1 MSKQLKVVREAI
13 KQQKWDEAVQ
23 QAQDIIDNDSKSYQ
37 AYVFLAFAL
46 DKKNKLTDA
55 EKAYETATT
64 LRPAD
69 PQAWQGLIKLY
80 EKQGDTKLLQYKQA
94 APKLAAIFHEQED
107 MYKCQDVVDKFVD
120 FARSQGSRTQYAD
133 ALEVMLPGSPIYSAL
148 EGRFP
153 HPAKTYEIVAQILE
167 TDEKKRINTLIG
179 ERRTR
184 IGAKVS
190 EVTVEVNREVLSQ
203 SKLGH
208 IYEQLINWTNDDDIR
223 RQYEEKLLQ
232 FRYDRLMN
240 FLPGPEKQAELAV
253 VQKLAAD
260 MVIIKHPYRLAWDV
274 AINWQD
280 HEEVKDYNVDTL
292 LDYCSLFPETDLCKI
307 LTGYMTSSISPFSKK
322 PSASSPPAETPAGGQ
337 AEDESSEDDED
348 GGAPT
353 LVIPFTDEDR
363 LLMMIDGISTSDS
376 LLAHRLMGEYYQHL
390 EEYESNVELMRKA
403 MKLLGQRAQK
413 IGKTFNH
420 TNQAFMLYLG
430 TALVFYQSPRHHG
443 EAKSL
448 FDKILEVNPSSTPA
462 QIGVGLIYEEEEE
475 YDQAINFLEK
485 ALERDSSNLR
495 VKAEVA
501 WLYSMKG
508 DFTRG
513 KSDLEEILGL
523 MTGKG
528 SSTSKELLAQT
539 QHRLGVCIWN
549 LDTSKAA
556 RKSRDGAY
564 ACFLAALKSDISY
577 APAYTSLG
585 VYYAD
590 YGRDKKRARKCFL
603 KAVELSSAEIASAE
617 RLARSF
623 ADDGD
628 WDRVE
633 LVAQR
638 VIDSGKVRPPPG
650 SKRKGVSWP
659 FSALGVALLNKQ
671 DYHRSVT
678 SFQSALRM
686 APNNCHSWVGLG
698 EAYHNAGRHTAAK
711 KAILNAQRL
720 EAALG
725 EEALGDTW
733 FTKYLLGNIERET
746 GEYDNAILLYRE
758 VTKDRQDEAGVM
770 LALLQTMVESAHDG
784 VENGYFGKSISL
796 ATETIE
802 FAQSSSDAVS
812 GTFNFW
818 KALGDACSV
827 FSKVQSCIEQFPVE
841 AIKTLLGH
849 GDDHE
854 AAYSI
859 MQDVDGISKDLE
871 FADGLSTPN
880 DKLGVELTR
889 CLHAMVLAHKR
900 AVHLSSHDVHA
911 QSIAFYNLGWAEY
924 RAHSC
929 LPAEL
934 RIKFS
939 KYHMAA
945 VRCFK
950 RAIELEAGNPDF
962 WNSLGVVTS
971 EINPSVAQHSFV
983 RALYLDERGVHVW
996 ANFGALALLQNDL
1009 QLANEA
1015 FTRAQSTDPDY
1026 AHAWLGQGFVALLYG
1041 DVKEARSLFT
1051 HAMNI
1056 AECSSAVTRKQF
1068 GVSIFDHI
1076 LKSPNGPKLNDLIQP
1091 LFGLRQLQR
1100 LQPQDMVYGHLST
1113 LFLERVG
1120 DHPRSIGALEDI
1132 CGKLEAHYEETESP
1146 QVLGQFALAKTDLA
1160 RMYLASGKNEE
1171 AAECGETALQL
1182 SSDDSGNEL
1191 TAEQRT
1197 RARLSAHLTVGL
1209 AKYFNKNPNEA
1220 LTYLEAALEESNNN
1234 PDVICLLAQV
1244 LWAIGTEE
1252 ARDRAREVL
1261 FSVIESD
1268 STHVQSVL
1276 LLGVVAL
1283 LDEDEESM
1291 DAVMSELQA
1300 LRASD
1305 KPVESEQAKIG
1316 EVLGAT
1322 SFLSS
1327 SSSKDTDVQD
1337 EDMVSQSQVNTFLYP
1352 NLPHGWTSLSELG
1365 GEDHAAEVALQ
1376 VASLKIPPSGPLDT
1390 REFARAFAGTGVAA
1404 DAQMAAFMAPSLGSG
1419 WSSLK
1424 QATTATAKAA

>member
-1 MSKQLKVVREAI
+1 MSKQLKLVRDAI

-23 QAQDIIDNDSKSYQ
+23 QAQDIVDNDSRSYQ

-46 DKKNKLTDA
+46 DKKNSLGDA
-55 EKAYETATT
+55 ENAYETATS
-64 LRPAD
+64 LRPSD

-80 EKQGDTKLLQYKQA
+80 ERQGESKLARYKQA
-94 APKLAAIFHEQED
+94 APKLAAIFHEQGD
-107 MYKCQDVVDKFVD
+107 MYKSQDVVDKFVD
-120 FARSQGSRTQYAD
+120 FARAQGSRTQYAD
-133 ALEVMLPGSPIYSAL
+133 ALEVMLPGSPIYPAL

-153 HPAKTYEIVAQILE
+153 HPAKTYEIVAQITE

-190 EVTVEVNREVLSQ
+190 EVTVEVNREVLAQ

-232 FRYDRLMN
+232 FRYDRLVN
-240 FLPGPEKQAELAV
+240 FLPGPEKEAELAI
-253 VQKLAAD
+253 VQKLAGD
-260 MVIIKHPYRLAWDV
+260 MVIIKHPYRLAWDIAV
-274 AINWQD
+274 NWQD
-280 HEEVKDYNVDTL
+280 HEEIKDYNVDVL
-292 LDYCSLFPETDLCKI
+292 LEYCSLFPETDLCKV
-307 LTGYMTSSISPFSKK
+307 LTGYMTSNISPFPKK
-322 PSASSPPAETPAGGQ
+322 PSASSPPAEAE

-390 EEYESNVELMRKA
+390 EEHESNVELMRKA
-403 MKLLGQRAQK
+403 MKLLGQRAPK
-413 IGKTFNH
+413 IGKSFNY
-420 TNQAFMLYLG
+420 TNQAYMLYLG
-430 TALVFYQSPRHHG
+430 TALVFYQSPRHHA
-443 EAKSL
+443 EAKSF
-448 FDKILEVNPSSTPA
+448 FDKILAVNPSSTAA

-475 YDQAINFLEK
+475 FDQAINFLEK
-485 ALERDSSNLR
+485 ALERDPGNLR

-501 WLYSMKG
+501 WLYSLKG
-508 DFTRG
+508 DFIRG
-513 KSDLEEILGL
+513 KSDLETTLRL
-523 MTGKG
+523 MTSKT
-528 SSTSKELLAQT
+528 SLTSKELLAQT

-549 LDTSKAA
+549 IDTSKAS
-556 RKSRDGAY
+556 RRSRDGAY

-585 VYYAD
+585 IYYDD

-603 KAVELSSAEIASAE
+603 KAVELSSAEIVSAE

-671 DYHRSVT
+671 DYHKSVT

-686 APNNCHSWVGLG
+686 APSNYHSWVGLG

-720 EAALG
+720 EASLVDK
-725 EEALGDTW
+725 ALGDTW
-733 FTKYLLGNIERET
+733 FTKYLLANIERET
-746 GEYDNAILLYRE
+746 GEYDNAILLYRQ
-758 VTKDRQDEAGVM
+758 VTKDRPDEAGVM
-770 LALLQTMVESAHDG
+770 LALMQTLVESAHDC
-784 VENGYFGKSISL
+784 VENGYFGKSASL

-802 FAQSSSDAVS
+802 FAQSSSNAIS
-812 GTFNFW
+812 ATFNFW
-818 KALGDACSV
+818 KAVGDACSI
-827 FSKVQSCIEQFPVE
+827 FSKVQSCIDRFPVD
-841 AIKTLLGH
+841 AIEMLVGQASDH
-849 GDDHE
+849 DD
-854 AAYSI
+854 AYSI
-859 MQDVDGISKDLE
+859 MQDVDGVSKDLG
-871 FADGLSTPN
+871 FAHGLSPPN
-880 DKLGVELTR
+880 DKLDFKLTR
-889 CLHAMVLAHKR
+889 CLHATILAHKR
-900 AVHLSSHDVHA
+900 AVYSSSHDTHA
-911 QSIAFYNLGWAEY
+911 QSIAFYNLGWAEH

-929 LPAEL
+929 LPKEL
-934 RIKFS
+934 RMKS
-939 KYHMAA
+939 SRYHKAA

-950 RAIELEAGNPDF
+950 RAIELESGNPDF

-971 EINPSVAQHSFV
+971 EINPAVAQHSFV
-983 RALYLDERGVHVW
+983 RALYLDERG
-996 ANFGALALLQNDL
+996 FMYGQIL
-1009 QLANEA
+1009 LANEA

-1068 GVSIFDHI
+1068 GVTIFDNI
-1076 LKSPNGPKLNDLIQP
+1076 LNSPSGPKLNDIIQP

-1100 LQPQDMVYGHLST
+1100 LQPQDMVHSHLST
-1113 LFLERVG
+1113 LFLERVD
-1120 DHPRSIGALEDI
+1120 DHSRSIGVLEDI
-1132 CGKLEAHYEETESP
+1132 CGKLEAHYEESESP
-1146 QVLGQFALAKTDLA
+1146 LALGQFALAKTDLA

-1171 AAECGETALQL
+1171 AAGCGETALQL
-1182 SSDDSGNEL
+1182 SNDDSGNEL
-1191 TAEQRT
+1191 AAEQR
-1197 RARLSAHLTVGL
+1197 RKARLSAHLTVGL
-1209 AKYFNKNPNEA
+1209 AKYFNKSPGEA
-1220 LTYLEAALEESNNN
+1220 LAYLEAALEESMNN

-1244 LWAIGTEE
+1244 LWAIGDEDS
-1252 ARDRAREVL
+1252 RNRAREVL
-1261 FSVIESD
+1261 FSVIESNP
-1268 STHVQSVL
+1268 THIQSVL

-1283 LDEDEESM
+1283 LDDDEEST
-1291 DAVMSELQA
+1291 DAVVSELQA

-1305 KPVESEQAKIG
+1305 KPTDSEHGKIG

-1322 SFLSS
+1322 GFLSS
-1327 SSSKDTDVQD
+1327 NGTH
-1337 EDMVSQSQVNTFLYP
+1337 EDMVEESQINTFLYP
-1352 NLPHGWTSLSELG
+1352 HLPHGWSSLSELG
-1365 GEDHAAEVALQ
+1365 DQDHAAEVALR
-1376 VASLKIPPSGPLDT
+1376 VASLRIPPSGQLNT
-1390 REFARAFAGTGVAA
+1390 KQFADAFAGTGVAA
-1404 DAQMAAFMAPSLGSG
+1404 DAQMAAFMAPPSTTGWNSLQ
-1419 WSSLK
+1419 
-1424 QATTATAKAA
+1424 QATSAARASS

>member
-1 MSKQLKVVREAI
+1 MSKQLKLVRDAI
-13 KQQKWDEAVQ
+13 KQQKWDEAIP
-23 QAQDIIDNDSKSYQ
+23 QAQDIIGNDPKSYQ

-46 DKKNKLTDA
+46 DKKNKLGDA
-55 EKAYETATT
+55 ENAYETAAS
-64 LRPAD
+64 LRPSD

-80 EKQGDTKLLQYKQA
+80 ERQGESKLVQYKEA
-94 APKLAAIFHEQED
+94 APKLAAIFHEQGD
-107 MYKCQDVVDKFVD
+107 MYKCQDVIDKFVD
-120 FARSQGSRTQYAD
+120 FARAQGSRAQYAD
-133 ALEVMLPGSPIYSAL
+133 ALELMLPGSPIYPAL

-153 HPAKTYEIVAQILE
+153 HAAKTYEIVAQIIE
-167 TDEKKRINTLIG
+167 TEEKKRVNTLIG

-190 EVTVEVNREVLSQ
+190 EVTVEVNREILAQ
-203 SKLGH
+203 SKLGY

-240 FLPGPEKQAELAV
+240 FLPGPEKQAELAI
-253 VQKLAAD
+253 VQKLAGD
-260 MVIIKHPYRLAWDV
+260 MVIIKHPYRLAWDIAV
-274 AINWQD
+274 NWQD
-280 HEEVKDYNVDTL
+280 HEEIKDFNVDVL
-292 LDYCSLFPETDLCKI
+292 LEYCSLFPETDLCKI
-307 LTGYMTSSISPFSKK
+307 LTGYLTSSISPFSKR
-322 PSASSPPAETPAGGQ
+322 PSASSPPAESQAG
-337 AEDESSEDDED
+337 DESSEDDED
-348 GGAPT
+348 GGRPD
-353 LVIPFTDEDR
+353 LDR

-403 MKLLGQRAQK
+403 MKLLGQRAPK

-420 TNQAFMLYLG
+420 TNQAYMLYLG
-430 TALVFYQSPRHHG
+430 TSLVFYQSPRHHG
-443 EAKSL
+443 EAKSF
-448 FDKILEVNPSSTPA
+448 FDKILEVNPSSTAA

-475 YDQAINFLEK
+475 FDQAINFLEK
-485 ALERDSSNLR
+485 ALERDSGNLR

-501 WLYSMKG
+501 WLYSLKG
-508 DFTRG
+508 DFIRG
-513 KSDLEEILGL
+513 KSDLENISGL
-523 MTGKG
+523 MASKT

-539 QHRLGVCIWN
+539 QHRLGVCVWN
-549 LDTSKAA
+549 LDTSKAS
-556 RKSRDGAY
+556 RRSRDGAY

-585 VYYAD
+585 IYYAD

-603 KAVELSSAEIASAE
+603 KAVELSPAEIASAE

-686 APNNCHSWVGLG
+686 APSDYHSWVGLG

-720 EAALG
+720 EASLDDK
-725 EEALGDTW
+725 ALGDTW

-758 VTKDRQDEAGVM
+758 VTKDRPDEAGVM
-770 LALLQTMVESAHDG
+770 LALMQTMVESAHDC
-784 VENGYFGKSISL
+784 VENGYFGKSVNL

-802 FAQSSSDAVS
+802 FAQSSSNTISA
-812 GTFNFW
+812 TFNFW
-818 KALGDACSV
+818 KSLGDACSI
-827 FSKVQSCIEQFPVE
+827 FSKVQSCIDQFPVD
-841 AIKTLLGH
+841 AIKALVGQAGEH
-849 GDDHE
+849 
-854 AAYSI
+854 AVAYSI
-859 MQDVDGISKDLE
+859 MQDVDGISNDLD
-871 FADGLSTPN
+871 FAEGLSPQK
-880 DKLGVELTR
+880 DKLGIKLTQ
-889 CLHAMVLAHKR
+889 CLHAMILAHKR
-900 AVHLSSHDVHA
+900 AVHSSSHDIHA

-934 RIKFS
+934 RIKS
-939 KYHMAA
+939 SRYHMAA

-971 EINPSVAQHSFV
+971 EINPTVAQHSFV

-1041 DVKEARSLFT
+1041 DVKEARGLFT

-1068 GVSIFDHI
+1068 GISVFDHI
-1076 LKSPNGPKLNDLIQP
+1076 VKGPSGPKLNDVLQP

-1100 LQPQDMVYGHLST
+1100 LQPQDMVYDHLST

-1120 DHPRSIGALEDI
+1120 DHPRSIGALVDI

-1146 QVLGQFALAKTDLA
+1146 LVLGQFALAKTDLA

-1182 SSDDSGNEL
+1182 SSDDSENEL
-1191 TAEQRT
+1191 ASEQR
-1197 RARLSAHLTVGL
+1197 RKARLSAHLTVGL
-1209 AKYFNKNPNEA
+1209 AKYFSKSPGEA
-1220 LTYLEAALEESNNN
+1220 LTYLEAALEESHNN
-1234 PDVICLLAQV
+1234 PDVVCLLAQV
-1244 LWAIGTEE
+1244 LWAIGDEN
-1252 ARDRAREVL
+1252 ARDRARGVL

-1268 STHVQSVL
+1268 STHVQSVI

-1291 DAVMSELQA
+1291 EAVVSELQA
-1300 LRASD
+1300 LRANE
-1305 KPVESEQAKIG
+1305 KPVSSEHAKIG

-1322 SFLSS
+1322 SFFSS
-1327 SSSKDTDVQD
+1327 NGND
-1337 EDMVSQSQVNTFLYP
+1337 EDMVSQSQINTFLYP
-1352 NLPHGWTSLSELG
+1352 YLPHGWSSLSELG
-1365 GEDHAAEVALQ
+1365 GQDHAAEVALQ
-1376 VASLKIPPSGPLDT
+1376 VASLKIPPSGQLDT
-1390 REFARAFAGTGVAA
+1390 KQFAHAFAGTGVAA
-1404 DAQMAAFMAPSLGSG
+1404 DAQMAAFMAPSSTNG
-1419 WSSLK
+1419 WNSLR
-1424 QATTATAKAA
+1424 QATAARASP

>member
-1 MSKQLKVVREAI
+1 MSKQLKVVRDAI
-13 KQQKWDEAVQ
+13 KNQKWDEAIQ
-23 QAQDIIDNDSKSYQ
+23 QSQDIIENDSKSYQ

-46 DKKNKLTDA
+46 DKKNKLADA

-64 LRPAD
+64 LKPSD
-69 PQAWQGLIKLY
+69 TQAWQGLIKLY
-80 EKQGDTKLLQYKQA
+80 EKQGDTKLPQYKQA
-94 APKLAAIFHEQED
+94 APKLAAIFAEQEE

-208 IYEQLINWTNDDDIR
+208 IYEQLINWTNDDDVR

-240 FLPGPEKQAELAV
+240 FAPGREKQAELAIV
-253 VQKLAAD
+253 EKLAAD

-322 PSASSPPAETPAGGQ
+322 PTASSPPAETTTP

-363 LLMMIDGISTSDS
+363 MLMMIDGISTSDS
-376 LLAHRLMGEYYQHL
+376 LLAHRLVGEYYQHL

-403 MKLLGQRAQK
+403 MKLLAQKAPK
-413 IGKTFNH
+413 IGKSFNH

-443 EAKSL
+443 EAKSF
-448 FDKILEVNPSSTPA
+448 FDKILEVNPSSTAA

-475 YDQAINFLEK
+475 FDQAINFLEK

-501 WLYSMKG
+501 WLYSLKG

-513 KSDLEEILGL
+513 KSDLEDILGL
-523 MTGKG
+523 MTGKT
-528 SSTSKELLAQT
+528 SSTSKELMAQT

-549 LDTSKAA
+549 LDTAKAA
-556 RKSRDGAY
+556 RKNRDGAY

-585 VYYAD
+585 IYYAD

-650 SKRKGVSWP
+650 SKRKGISWP

-686 APNNCHSWVGLG
+686 APNDYHSWVGLG

-711 KAILNAQRL
+711 KAILNSQRL
-720 EAALG
+720 EASLG
-725 EEALGDTW
+725 DESLGDTW

-758 VTKDRQDEAGVM
+758 VTKDRVDEAGVM
-770 LALLQTMVESAHDG
+770 LALMQTMVESAHDC
-784 VENGYFGKSISL
+784 VENGYFGKSVSL

-802 FAQSSSDAVS
+802 FAQLSSDAVS
-812 GTFNFW
+812 STFNFW

-827 FSKVQSCIEQFPVE
+827 FSKVQSCIGQFPVD
-841 AIKTLLGH
+841 AIKALVSQ
-849 GDDHE
+849 GDEHD

-859 MQDVDGISKDLE
+859 LQDVDGISKDLD
-871 FADGLSTPN
+871 FADGLSSPN
-880 DKLGVELTR
+880 DKLGAELTR
-889 CLHAMVLAHKR
+889 CLHAMILAHKR
-900 AVHLSSHDVHA
+900 AVHLSSHDIHA

-929 LPAEL
+929 LPAGL
-934 RIKFS
+934 RIKS
-939 KYHMAA
+939 SRYHMAA

-1056 AECSSAVTRKQF
+1056 AECSSAVTRKQY
-1068 GVSIFDHI
+1068 GMSIFDHI
-1076 LKSPNGPKLNDLIQP
+1076 LNSPNGPKLNDLIQP

-1113 LFLERVG
+1113 LFLERIS
-1120 DHPRSIGALEDI
+1120 DHPRSIGALEDM
-1132 CGKLEAHYEETESP
+1132 CGKLEAEYEETESP
-1146 QVLGQFALAKTDLA
+1146 SVLGRFALAKTDLA
-1160 RMYLASGKNEE
+1160 RMYLASAQTEE

-1191 TAEQRT
+1191 AAEQRT
-1197 RARLSAHLTVGL
+1197 KARLSAHLTVGL
-1209 AKYFNKNPNEA
+1209 AKYFSKQPSEA

-1244 LWAIGTEE
+1244 LWAIGNEE

-1291 DAVMSELQA
+1291 EAVVSELQA
-1300 LRASD
+1300 LRASV
-1305 KPVESEQAKIG
+1305 KPTDAEHAKIG

-1327 SSSKDTDVQD
+1327 SSNKEPSGIVDLL
-1337 EDMVSQSQVNTFLYP
+1337 SQTQINTFLYP
-1352 NLPHGWTSLSELG
+1352 HLPHGWTSLSELG

-1376 VASLKIPPSGPLDT
+1376 VASLKIPPSGLLGT
-1390 REFARAFAGTGVAA
+1390 REFARAFAGTGVAS
-1404 DAQMAAFMAPSLGSG
+1404 DAQMAAFMAPSLADG
-1419 WSSLK
+1419 WESLRE
-1424 QATTATAKAA
+1424 ATAGKAA

>member
-1 MSKQLKVVREAI
+1 MSKQLKLVRDAI
-13 KQQKWDEAVQ
+13 KNQKWDDAVE
-23 QAQDIIDNDSKSYQ
+23 QAQNIIDNDSKSYQ

-46 DKKNKLTDA
+46 DRKNKLVDA
-55 EKAYETATT
+55 EKAYATATS
-64 LRPAD
+64 LKPSDA
-69 PQAWQGLIKLY
+69 QAWQGLIKLY
-80 EKQGDTKLLQYKQA
+80 EKQGDTKLPQYKQA
-94 APKLAAIFHEQED
+94 APKLAAIFADQEE
-107 MYKCQDVVDKFVD
+107 MYKCQDVIDKFVD
-120 FARSQGSRTQYAD
+120 FARAQGSRTQYAD
-133 ALEVMLPGSPIYSAL
+133 ALEVMLPGSPIYTAL

-153 HPAKTYEIVAQILE
+153 HPAKTYEIVALILE

-208 IYEQLINWTNDDDIR
+208 IYEQLINWTNDDDVR

-240 FLPGPEKQAELAV
+240 FSPGPEKQAELAIV
-253 VQKLAAD
+253 EKLAAD
-260 MVIIKHPYRLAWDV
+260 MVIIKHPYRLAWNV

-322 PSASSPPAETPAGGQ
+322 PTASSPPAETETTTTP

-376 LLAHRLMGEYYQHL
+376 LLAHRLVGEYYQHL

-403 MKLLGQRAQK
+403 MKLLTQKAPK
-413 IGKTFNH
+413 IGKSFNH

-443 EAKSL
+443 EAKSF
-448 FDKILEVNPSSTPA
+448 FDKILDVNPSSTAA

-475 YDQAINFLEK
+475 FDQAINFLEK
-485 ALERDSSNLR
+485 ALERDDSNLR

-501 WLYSMKG
+501 WLYSLKG

-513 KSDLEEILGL
+513 KSDLEDILGF
-523 MTGKG
+523 MTGKT

-549 LDTSKAA
+549 LDTSKAS
-556 RKSRDGAY
+556 RRSRDGAY

-585 VYYAD
+585 IYYAD

-650 SKRKGVSWP
+650 SKRKGISWP

-686 APNNCHSWVGLG
+686 APNDYHSWVGLG

-711 KAILNAQRL
+711 KAILNSQRL
-720 EAALG
+720 EASLG
-725 EEALGDTW
+725 EESLGDTW

-758 VTKDRQDEAGVM
+758 VTKDRVDEAGVM
-770 LALLQTMVESAHDG
+770 LALMQTMVESAHDC
-784 VENGYFGKSISL
+784 VENGYFGKSVSL

-812 GTFNFW
+812 STFNFW

-827 FSKVQSCIEQFPVE
+827 FSKVQSCIDQFPVE
-841 AIKTLLGH
+841 AIKALVRQ
-849 GDDHE
+849 GDEHDT
-854 AAYSI
+854 AYGI
-859 MQDVDGISKDLE
+859 LQDVDGISKDLD
-871 FADGLSTPN
+871 FADGLSPPN
-880 DKLGVELTR
+880 DKLGAELTR
-889 CLHAMVLAHKR
+889 CLHAMILAHKR

-934 RIKFS
+934 RIKS
-939 KYHMAA
+939 SRYHMAA

-1056 AECSSAVTRKQF
+1056 AECSSAVTRKQY
-1068 GVSIFDHI
+1068 GMSIFDHI

-1091 LFGLRQLQR
+1091 SFGLRQLQR
-1100 LQPQDMVYGHLST
+1100 LQPQDMVCGHLST
-1113 LFLERVG
+1113 LFLERISG
-1120 DHPRSIGALEDI
+1120 HPHSIGALEDM
-1132 CGKLEAHYEETESP
+1132 CGQLEAEYEETESP
-1146 QVLGQFALAKTDLA
+1146 SVLGRFALAKTDLA
-1160 RMYLASGKNEE
+1160 RMYLASGQNEE
-1171 AAECGETALQL
+1171 AAECGENALQL

-1191 TAEQRT
+1191 AAEQRT
-1197 RARLSAHLTVGL
+1197 KARLSAHLTVGL
-1209 AKYFNKNPNEA
+1209 AKYFSKQPGEA

-1244 LWAIGTEE
+1244 LWAIGNEE

-1291 DAVMSELQA
+1291 EAVMSELQA
-1300 LRASD
+1300 LRASV
-1305 KPVESEQAKIG
+1305 KPTDAEQARIG

-1327 SSSKDTDVQD
+1327 SSKEDV
-1337 EDMVSQSQVNTFLYP
+1337 DMLSQSQINTFLYP
-1352 NLPHGWTSLSELG
+1352 HLPHGWTSLSELG
-1365 GEDHAAEVALQ
+1365 GEDHAAETALRVAQ
-1376 VASLKIPPSGPLDT
+1376 LKVPPSGTLDT
-1390 REFARAFAGTGVAA
+1390 REVATALAGTGVAA
-1404 DAQMAAFMAPSLGSG
+1404 DAQMAAFMAPGSG
-1419 WSSLK
+1419 QGWRSLRE
-1424 QATTATAKAA
+1424 ATKAA